1 MAVTQD
7 AVVPA
12 LSGGAGLRRTALW
25 AVFRSG

>member
-12 LSGGAGLRRTALW
+12 LSGGAGLRRLRPATRCADE
-25 AVFRSG
+25 